1 MTIQVI
7 GDTMVENVQQ
17 VVLVST
23 RRVRLRAVCA
33 RSTAII
39 HSFLMEQNQ
48 QFRRSRPSS
57 HTQMPAKT
65 AVLVQWIIAA
75 QTSVKIPRTKR
86 RVGHAKAV
94 IGLVVTLG
102 GILAAHQ
109 CGAHVGLMEEILKVA
124 PLEIQIGR
132 AATVVVM
139 AMVQIHVSSLTTD
152 TQ

>member
-23 RRVRLRAVCA
+23 RRVRLRAVCV

-39 HSFLMEQNQ
+39 HSFLREQNQ

-65 AVLVQWIIAA
+65 AVLVQWSIAA
-75 QTSVKIPRTKR
+75 QMSVKIPRTKR

-109 CGAHVGLMEEILKVA
+109 CGAHVGLMEEIPKVA

-132 AATVVVM
+132 AATVVAM